1 MRRWLDAQIDGLEY
15 RLLRVWVGR
24 SQAVR
29 QRVLVPPHV
38 GPNPTAPAMCEEA
51 VSPRV
56 LISINSRVQGLIVTG
71 KVVLKPG

>member
-1 MRRWLDAQIDGLEY
+1 
-15 RLLRVWVGR
+15 
-24 SQAVR
+24 
-29 QRVLVPPHV
+29 
-38 GPNPTAPAMCEEA
+38 MCEEA